1 MAAYPYNTERWQTL
15 RLNQLARNPHCY
27 SCELRGKKQIAHA
40 VDHVVSIAS
49 GGDPFPPLS
58 GLRSLCVRCHN
69 SKTSSVDRPDRR
81 ASTRPFKG
89 FDADGNPVDPDD
101 FWNGGPVKD
110 GNSKGVQT
118 AGGTQRDL
126 LSKKPQGKRS

>member
-27 SCELRGKKQIAHA
+27 ACGLRGVRRLAHA

-58 GLRSLCVRCHN
+58 GLMSLCTGCH
-69 SKTSSVDRPDRR
+69 SVKTSATDRQDRR
-81 ASTRPFKG
+81 GSARRFKG

-101 FWNGGPVKD
+101 FWHGGPAKD
-110 GNSKGVQT
+110 GERMGPKT

>member
-1 MAAYPYNTERWQTL
+1 MATWPYSSERWQTL
-15 RLNQLARNPHCY
+15 RSNKLARNPHCY
-27 SCELRGKKQIAHA
+27 ACGLRGVRRLAHA

-58 GLRSLCVRCHN
+58 GLMSLCVQCHN

-81 ASTRPFKG
+81 SSDRRFKG
-89 FDADGNPVDPDD
+89 FDADGNPVDPGD

-110 GNSKGVQT
+110 GNPKGVQT
-118 AGGTQRDL
+118 AGGTDIDL
-126 LSKKPQGKRS
+126 VLKKLQKRRP